1 MTDADDVSSTSPTS
15 RDLDRARRAARA
27 RARRAAKGATPRSQS
42 KAALVRLLDLNPNT
56 VKSWHRRNRLRAE
69 RDRGLHPFPYPA
81 GADADAPFSVPG
93 PPLTEA
99 HPVSYPSGDDAGAPD
114 YVPSPQV
121 AELLHRVSCLPG
133 GAAPA
138 FQAVLEGLMLNASAA
153 RADWAECDP
162 DLRALLA
169 AE

>member
-1 MTDADDVSSTSPTS
+1 MPDADDVSSTSPTG

-27 RARRAAKGATPRSQS
+27 RDRRAAKGATPRSQS

-56 VKSWHRRNRLRAE
+56 VKSWHRRNQLRAE

-81 GADADAPFSVPG
+81 GADDGAPQRVPD
-93 PPLTEA
+93 PPIIEA
-99 HPVSYPSGDDAGAPD
+99 HPNAYHSGDDAGAPD
-114 YVPSPQV
+114 YVPSHEV
-121 AELLHRVSCLPG
+121 ADLLHRVSYLPG

-138 FQAVLEGLMLNASAA
+138 FQSVLEGLLLNASAT
-153 RADWAECDP
+153 RADWSECDP

>member
-1 MTDADDVSSTSPTS
+1 MTDAADVSSTSPTG

-27 RARRAAKGATPRSQS
+27 RARRAANGATPRSKS

-69 RDRGLHPFPYPA
+69 RDRGLHPNTYPA
-81 GADADAPFSVPG
+81 GADADAP
-93 PPLTEA
+93 
-99 HPVSYPSGDDAGAPD
+99 D
-114 YVPSPQV
+114 YVPSHEM
-121 AELLHRVSCLPG
+121 ADLLHRVSYLPG

-138 FQAVLEGLMLNASAA
+138 FQTVLEGLLLNASAA
-153 RADWAECDP
+153 RAAWADYDP
-162 DLRALLA
+162 ELRAMLA